1 MRQKLTKSQTEAAY
15 NLFMRRVVTMAA
27 FGLLLAVPVWAQHGG
42 GGHGGGGGGGHASFG
57 GGHASSGGHSGGVSG
72 GSHVSSFHG
81 SPSAPAVHSFH
92 GSPEF
97 HNPEFSS
104 RTGERVALSSAYR
117 PGYSSN
123 FVPLHSARGNFSRG
137 PYLHDGLGG
146 NRFGNRRCFGFPCR
160 GFFSY
165 PWAYG
170 YGFYNPFWYNSF
182 WYDPYWWWDSDSSY
196 YGDDTTGYEQYVA
209 DAAVMNEQNL
219 QQQNLEQ
226 ENLER
231 QQMFDQEQNDGD
243 QDLYLPQQGMQAAP
257 TSNAPTGSAIMPATI
272 LIFRDQHKEEV
283 QNYAIVGQTLWS
295 FSPQHTQRIVL
306 ADLDIAATIKA
317 NENNGVTFRVP
328 GVNDAQ

>member
-1 MRQKLTKSQTEAAY
+1 
-15 NLFMRRVVTMAA
+15 MRRVVTMAA

-57 GGHASSGGHSGGVSG
+57 GGHAGFSGGHSGGFSG
-72 GSHVSSFHG
+72 GHVSSFHG

-97 HNPEFSS
+97 HDPEFAARS
-104 RTGERVALSSAYR
+104 GERFAPSSAYR

-137 PYLHDGLGG
+137 PYLHDGFGG
-146 NRFGNRRCFGFPCR
+146 NRFGRFGNNHCFGFPCR

-196 YGDDTTGYEQYVA
+196 YGDDTTGYYQDVA
-209 DAAVMNEQNL
+209 DAAVMNQQNYEE
-219 QQQNLEQ
+219 QNLEQ
-226 ENLER
+226 
-231 QQMFDQEQNDGD
+231 QQMFDQERNDGD
-243 QDLYLPQQGMQAAP
+243 QDIYLPQQQGAGNSTGAAP
-257 TSNAPTGSAIMPATI
+257 GINTPAGTAIMPATI

-283 QNYAIVGQTLWS
+283 QNYAIVGQTLWN
-295 FSPQHTQRIVL
+295 FGAQRTQRILL
-306 ADLDIAATIKA
+306 ADIDIPATIKA
-317 NENNGVTFRVP
+317 NNDNGVTFRVP
-328 GVNDAQ
+328 GADGQ